1 MEVPR
6 GGDTDVVVAVVIP
19 VVVDIQ
25 TVSIKVADVNTVAVR
40 IHVICLSS
48 SVSLG
53 IELYCPFGLICSFPC
68 ILFGSR

>member
-6 GGDTDVVVAVVIP
+6 GGDTDVVIAVVIP

-25 TVSIKVADVNTVAVR
+25 TVSIKVTDVNTVAVR
-40 IHVICLSS
+40 IHVICLSP

-53 IELYCPFGLICSFPC
+53 IELYCPF
-68 ILFGSR
+68 